1 MMATS
6 PIEHVVIRRRYKHAP
21 HDAVMYDAIVDER
34 QQWLVLKPGEVVPEV
49 EDAHRPDLIVLRP
62 WLNPVITAVEVRLE
76 NIGRGGGSWVN
87 VLAYANQE
95 ELPPEKRRPIRH
107 RLGEVFGADLR
118 QWVDYM

>member
-49 EDAHRPDLIVLRP
+49 ADANRPNLIVLRP
-62 WLNPVITAVEVRLE
+62 WLDPVITAVEVRLE

-87 VLAYANQE
+87 IVAYANQE
-95 ELPPEKRRPIRH
+95 ELPPGVRKPTRH
-107 RLGEVFGADLR
+107 RLGEVFGAELR